1 MANLSIDGDGDGDDN
16 DDDDDDD
23 VDDNDVDDG
32 MIISID
38 GDDNDVKGEEE
49 KRSEETLAAFR
60 SYLPTL
66 LARFALIIVIITDY
80 IPIVLPII
88 IDDHFREIFLIAISI
103 LFCKCTQPSFSSR
116 FQVSGEFI

>member
-1 MANLSIDGDGDGDDN
+1 MFHFA
-16 DDDDDDD
+16 D
-23 VDDNDVDDG
+23 VDDL
-32 MIISID
+32 SID

-60 SYLPTL
+60 SYLPAL

-88 IDDHFREIFLIAISI
+88 IDDHFRDIFLIAISI